1 MTVTLQTGRL
11 TLPSGSVNT
20 TLRDATLAAQA
31 LDRDDWDELVA
42 AIAICVN
49 AWLHSIVKLRSGPGP
64 ESCAATAGGGA
75 CPGLAAASQRR
86 RMCRLGV
93 VGATMLPRRLPGAY
107 LRVSA
112 SKGRKSLVAGGGEC
126 RSRPRARFAMMPCR
140 CWRLVCR
147 AYHSGGSKGQ
157 RRR

>member
-1 MTVTLQTGRL
+1 MTVTRQTGRL

-64 ESCAATAGGGA
+64 ESRRRVRQPPRERVLALAAGRR
-75 CPGLAAASQRR
+75 LAAAANAGWALSAPLCCLVAFRGRICAYLLPKGGSLWWQV
-86 RMCRLGV
+86 GET
-93 VGATMLPRRLPGAY
+93 VGADLAPD
-107 LRVSA
+107 LR
-112 SKGRKSLVAGGGEC
+112 
-126 RSRPRARFAMMPCR
+126 
-140 CWRLVCR
+140 
-147 AYHSGGSKGQ
+147 
-157 RRR
+157 

>member
-1 MTVTLQTGRL
+1 MTVTRQTGRL

-64 ESCAATAGGGA
+64 ESRRRVRQPPRERVLALAAGRR
-75 CPGLAAASQRR
+75 LAAAANVPVGRCRRHYVASSPSGGVSARICFQRAEVSGGR
-86 RMCRLGV
+86 WG
-93 VGATMLPRRLPGAY
+93 
-107 LRVSA
+107 RVS
-112 SKGRKSLVAGGGEC
+112 EQT
-126 RSRPRARFAMMPCR
+126 SRQICDDAM
-140 CWRLVCR
+140 
-147 AYHSGGSKGQ
+147 
-157 RRR
+157 